1 MYQWPITE
9 RPPTSLLGAIVAIS
23 LWTSGEV
30 DAQTTT
36 ASGVTESGV
45 HQLTLPDSGRRY
57 TLSIPEGYTGQD
69 PVPLIVSLHYG
80 GQVTPYFG
88 RGLLESLIEPAFREF
103 NAIVVAPDSAA
114 GNWANPTSEQHV
126 LALLDQIEAHYNID
140 GNRTLLTGYSMGGS
154 GTWYLAPRHPDRFSA
169 ALVMAGR
176 PQADAT
182 TLDWTTPLY
191 VIHSAADEV
200 APLEPT
206 QATVDQLLDQDVSV
220 HLVIA
225 DDITHYEISR
235 YRSYLVDSIPWIR
248 QAWAE

>member
-1 MYQWPITE
+1 MYQKPASK
-9 RPPTSLLGAIVAIS
+9 RSPRRLLTAIAAMA

-30 DAQTTT
+30 DAQTDT
-36 ASGVTESGV
+36 AATVTVPGV

-57 TLSIPEGYTGQD
+57 TLSIPDGYTGQD
-69 PVPLIVSLHYG
+69 PAPLIVSLHYG
-80 GQVTPYFG
+80 GQVTPYYG
-88 RGLLESLIEPAFREF
+88 RGLLESLIEPAFRDF
-103 NAIVVAPDSAA
+103 NAIIVAPDSAA

-126 LALLDQIEAHYNID
+126 LELLDQIEADYNID
-140 GNRTLLTGYSMGGS
+140 SNKTLLTGYSMGGS
-154 GTWYLAPRHPDRFSA
+154 GTWYLAPRHPDRFKA

-176 PQADAT
+176 PQGDST
-182 TLDWTTPLY
+182 TLDWTIPLY

-206 QATVDQLLDQDVSV
+206 QAAVNRLLENDVSV
-220 HLVIA
+220 RLVVA

-235 YRSYLVDSIPWIR
+235 YRSHLSESIPWIL